1 MLTNPETWQNQL
13 QLSKQIPMKIA
24 LIGFGKMCRA
34 IEEIALE
41 NGHQIV
47 LRINS
52 ANRDTLSTE
61 NLKEANIA
69 IEFTNPHSAVNNIK
83 LCFDAGIPVVSGST
97 GWLIEWGNVTSYC
110 KEKNGSFLYA
120 SNFSIGV
127 NLFFKLNQQLA
138 RLMQNRSEYEVSIEE
153 IHHTQKKDAPS
164 GTAITLANGIL
175 ENNKL
180 KKNKI

>member
-1 MLTNPETWQNQL
+1 
-13 QLSKQIPMKIA
+13 MKIA
-24 LIGFGKMCRA
+24 LIGYGKMCRA

-61 NLKEANIA
+61 NLKEADIA

-97 GWLIEWGNVTSYC
+97 GWLSEWENVTSYC
-110 KEKNGSFLYA
+110 KEKNGTFLYA

-127 NLFFKLNQQLA
+127 NLFFK
-138 RLMQNRSEYEVSIEE
+138 
-153 IHHTQKKDAPS
+153 
-164 GTAITLANGIL
+164 
-175 ENNKL
+175 
-180 KKNKI
+180 